1 MIQKTMLHGC
11 MNVVVR
17 DKPRKK
23 EGLDKI
29 GLVGQDKDFGIYFK
43 SNWHPGMCFK

>member
-1 MIQKTMLHGC
+1 MLHGC
-11 MNVVVR
+11 MNIVVR

-29 GLVGQDKDFGIYFK
+29 GLVVRIRILEFILRATGIQGCVLNK
-43 SNWHPGMCFK
+43 GAS